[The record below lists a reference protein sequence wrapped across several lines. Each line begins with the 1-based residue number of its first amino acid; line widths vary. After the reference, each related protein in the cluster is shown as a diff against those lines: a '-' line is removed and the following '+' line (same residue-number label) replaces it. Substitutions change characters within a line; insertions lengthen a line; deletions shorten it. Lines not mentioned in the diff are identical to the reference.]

1 MHAYSP
7 TFRTL
12 AVRRAVAPKLVQ
24 RDIGLGEGALFGG
37 ESTPTISRLVRPASS
52 HTLVSVPWEYSSAGV
67 VPGRQIVSLL
77 NCAGKITGV
86 GMVRSAHMALSP
98 SLVPSSVDAC
108 ASETHADRL
117 FSLFGARSRPHSSAA
132 HEGP

>member
-12 AVRRAVAPKLVQ
+12 AVRPAVAPKLVQ
-24 RDIGLGEGALFGG
+24 RDIGFGEGALFGG
-37 ESTPTISRLVRPASS
+37 ESTPTISRPVRPASS
-52 HTLVSVPWEYSSAGV
+52 HTLVSVPWEYSSARV

-77 NCAGKITGV
+77 NGAGKTTGV
-86 GMVRSAHMALSP
+86 GMVTSAHTILSP

-108 ASETHADRL
+108 TSETDADRP
-117 FSLFGARSRPHSSAA
+117 FSQFGPRSGPHGSAA
-132 HEGP
+132 REGP